1 MILESTTKGEIF
13 ENYFNT
19 LILYVLIVLLCSLY
33 AFEPQEEIASEQ
45 IVLSNGVANSETVT
59 SCYTTSKFKK
69 RSLSDT
75 PGSEKKRRG
84 RPPKPESEKK
94 QVK

>member
-1 MILESTTKGEIF
+1 MILESTKKGEIF
-13 ENYFNT
+13 ENYFT
-19 LILYVLIVLLCSLY
+19 ICSY
-33 AFEPQEEIASEQ
+33 RSFVQFICIQPQEEIASEQ